1 MIAPE
6 AVARFRGDFEQLT
19 GGVPDR
25 LGIAVSGGPDSLALL
40 LLAHAAY
47 PGAVEAAT
55 VDHRLRPAST
65 AEAAHVAAVCA
76 ARNIPHSTLP
86 IQWDHDKAA
95 NLQARAREQRY
106 LALKS
111 WAAERGLRWIA
122 TGHHQDDQAETIL
135 MRLARGAGID
145 GLTGIRPRRQLAE
158 GVYVVRPLL
167 GWRRSELIAIASAA
181 GVDPVDDP
189 TNRSP
194 AHDRTHFRAL
204 VQASDLLQPA
214 RIAAA
219 ARNLAAVQEVVLW
232 AEAGAGDTAVAWD
245 ADGCRIDA
253 RLLPPE
259 LERRLLVRAIEQ
271 LRQSHGLAGS
281 WRSDKLPG
289 VMAAA
294 AGQGQATIA
303 GILLRQESPQA
314 WRLTREPPRRS

>member
-1 MIAPE
+1 
-6 AVARFRGDFEQLT
+6 
-19 GGVPDR
+19 
-25 LGIAVSGGPDSLALL
+25 
-40 LLAHAAY
+40 
-47 PGAVEAAT
+47 
-55 VDHRLRPAST
+55 
-65 AEAAHVAAVCA
+65 
-76 ARNIPHSTLP
+76 
-86 IQWDHDKAA
+86 
-95 NLQARAREQRY
+95 